1 MKTMLPLTDTAEYQL
16 HIKQMELN
24 SLLEVTQAINSNLP
38 EDALYKIYHFILRAN
53 LNIQKLLLCI
63 RDGEWETKA
72 VFGTKARFD
81 NIHHELCGLDVREAT
96 HLATADIPEVF
107 REFDVLIPVFHKD
120 AVLAYVF
127 LSQDIDESRLV
138 ADTKFIQTL
147 TNLIVVAIENK
158 KLAAS
163 QLEQEAMN
171 RELQT
176 AKRVQNRL
184 FPKQLPDN
192 ERVVAK
198 VDYLP
203 HQSVSG
209 DYYDVIALP
218 DDKYFI
224 CIADVSGKGIP
235 AALLM
240 SSLQASLRVLVRQ
253 LTELK
258 HIVSELNYALYRILG
273 GERFVTGFFAL
284 YDGQAKTLSYIN
296 AGHHPPLLIGADRQT
311 QWLASGTTV
320 LGILEPL
327 PFVNSGLLENTTGF
341 LLFGY
346 TDGAVEAK
354 NSVEEEFGEER
365 LQQCVQKY
373 YLEDAEN
380 LHPNVIR
387 EINEFRGEIPFSD
400 DVTLLSFRI
409 RE

>member
-1 MKTMLPLTDTAEYQL
+1 MPPPTDTFEYQL

-24 SLLEVTQAINSNLP
+24 SLLEVTQAINGNLP

-63 RDGEWETKA
+63 RDEQWETKA
-72 VFGTKARFD
+72 VFGTKAKFGS
-81 NIHHELCGLDVREAT
+81 IHHKLCALDVREVT
-96 HLATADIPEVF
+96 HLAGAAAPEIF
-107 REFDVLIPVFHKD
+107 REFDVLVPVFHKD

-127 LSQDIDESRLV
+127 LSQNIDEARLV

-147 TNLIVVAIENK
+147 TNLIVVAVENK
-158 KLAAS
+158 KLAAR
-163 QLEQEAMN
+163 QAEQEAMN

-176 AKRVQNRL
+176 AKRVQSRL
-184 FPKQLPDN
+184 FPRNLPDSG
-192 ERVVAK
+192 RVTAK

-209 DYYDVIALP
+209 DYYDVITLP
-218 DDKYFI
+218 GDRYFI

-240 SSLQASLRVLVRQ
+240 SNLQASLRVLVRQ
-253 LTELK
+253 FTDLK
-258 HIVSELNYALYRILG
+258 HIVGELNYALYQILG

-284 YDGQAKTLSYIN
+284 YDGPAQSLSYIN
-296 AGHHPPLLIGADRQT
+296 AGHHPPLLIGAGGQM

-327 PFVNSGLLENTTGF
+327 PFVNGETLQNTTDF

-354 NSVEEEFGEER
+354 DSADEEFGEER
-365 LQQCVQKY
+365 LRQCVRKY
-373 YLEDAEN
+373 YLENPEN
-380 LHPNVIR
+380 LHPSVIR
-387 EINEFRGEIPFSD
+387 EINAFRGDVPFSD
-400 DVTLLSFRI
+400 DVTLLSFCI
-409 RE
+409 RA